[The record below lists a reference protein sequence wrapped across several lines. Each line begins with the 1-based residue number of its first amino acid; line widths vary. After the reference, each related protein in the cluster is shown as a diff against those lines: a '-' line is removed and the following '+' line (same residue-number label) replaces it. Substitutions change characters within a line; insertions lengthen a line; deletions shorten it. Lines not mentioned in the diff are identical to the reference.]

1 MELDELKTAWRQ
13 MDERLAA
20 QAALSTQLFTESR
33 VDKARRHLRWLVFG
47 QSLQLAFGFAL
58 TVFFARFWIAHRD
71 EAALLALGL
80 GMHAWGVLVI
90 CSAVVELL
98 LLTYL
103 QFAQPVVSA
112 QRYLALLRRWRTR
125 VSPWLGL
132 PFLLLWMLGPF
143 ALAAWGAPI
152 GNAWLW
158 LNLVASVAIAL
169 ALRHAWQRARQPGR
183 EGLARRIDDFLG
195 GDSLRQAQA
204 RLDEIARF
212 ERE

>member
-1 MELDELKTAWRQ
+1 MELDDLKTAWRQ
-13 MDERLAA
+13 MDQRLAA
-20 QAALSTQLFTESR
+20 QSALAAQLFAESR
-33 VDKARRHLRWLVFG
+33 LDKARRHLRWLVFG
-47 QSLQLAFGFAL
+47 QLLQLAFGIAL

-90 CSAVVELL
+90 CSSVVELL
-98 LLTYL
+98 LLTCL
-103 QFAQPVVSA
+103 QFAQPVVAA

-152 GNAWLW
+152 TPAWLW
-158 LNLVASVAIAL
+158 VNLTVGVAIVL
-169 ALRHAWQRARQPGR
+169 ALRRLWRRARQPGH

-195 GDSLRQAQA
+195 GDSLRQARA

-212 ERE
+212 EQE